1 MGTVISFDIRP
12 GSAGTG
18 ELFLALAEA
27 RRRLH
32 RADAVFST
40 WKEDSPMSRLRRGEI
55 GVGDAPAEIGVVL
68 ERCELAKQASGGW
81 FDPWAMPGGI
91 DPTGLVKGWAAMQ
104 ALDALIE
111 ASVEGAMVSAAGDIA
126 VWGEPEPARRWRIGI
141 QDPWNRLA
149 LIGVVEARGAV
160 ATSGTY
166 ERGLHV
172 LDPRT
177 GIPAQAA
184 VSATVVGAELDMAD
198 ALATGL
204 LAGGVAALEHV
215 ASLEGY
221 EALVVGPDGSR
232 SSTPGFELQV

>member
-1 MGTVISFDIRP
+1 VVSFDVRP
-12 GSAGTG
+12 GNADPG
-18 ELFLALAEA
+18 EVFLALAEA

-55 GVGDAPAEIGVVL
+55 GIGDAPAEMGVVL
-68 ERCELAKQASGGW
+68 ERCELAKEASGAW
-81 FDPWAMPGGI
+81 FDPWAMPGGV

-104 ALDALIE
+104 ALDALVD

-126 VWGEPEPARRWRIGI
+126 VCGEPERARPWRIGI
-141 QDPWNRLA
+141 QDPWNRWGL
-149 LIGVVEARGAV
+149 LGVVEVRGAV

-172 LDPRT
+172 LDPHT
-177 GIPAQAA
+177 GGPALGA
-184 VSATVVGAELDMAD
+184 VSATVLGPELDIAD

-204 LAGGVAALEHV
+204 VAGGVAALEHV
-215 ASLEGY
+215 ALLEGY

-232 SSTPGFELQV
+232 TATPGFELHV